1 MRHYYLGIDPGA
13 KGAICLMVTD
23 PEFGTKIEFLDN
35 GMPPAV
41 LHQKFSTVSRNV
53 NMCMIEDVA
62 SIPGASAKSN
72 FMFGWNVSM
81 LHTLLS
87 LQQDFGYD
95 VVKPKVWQKAVGV
108 SVPIK
113 FKGAE
118 RKKRI
123 KNQVAEICERLYP
136 NCAIRGPKGGLLDGR
151 SDALMIAHYC
161 RLKYSNQNM

>member
-13 KGAICLMVTD
+13 KGAICLLVTD
-23 PEFGTKIEFLDN
+23 SVGMPQIEFLDN
-35 GMPPAV
+35 SLPPEV
-41 LHQKFSTVSRNV
+41 IHEKLTRINKKV

-81 LHTLLS
+81 LRTLLAI
-87 LQQDFGYD
+87 QQFGYD
-95 VVKPKVWQKAVGV
+95 IVKPKVWQKAVGV
-108 SVPIK
+108 VVPQKIK
-113 FKGAE
+113 GTE

-123 KNQVAEICERLYP
+123 KNQVAEICERIYP
-136 NCAIRGPKGGLLDGR
+136 GCKIRGPKGGLLDGR